1 MREAAAVDVID
12 EFRATLFDNLAVDE
26 HVDLV
31 DLELLEDARVVR
43 DDEHGAVTALAVGV
57 HAVADGGK
65 GVDVQAGVGF
75 VQDGELGLQQQDY
88 YS

>member
-31 DLELLEDARVVR
+31 DLELLEDARVVG
-43 DDEHGAVTALAVGV
+43 DDQAAVVLVVELRAAFGASTAIW
-57 HAVADGGK
+57 K
-65 GVDVQAGVGF
+65 ISF
-75 VQDGELGLQQQDY
+75 FFFSPPEKPTFM
-88 YS
+88 